1 MTNQHKHVMK
11 IYIKY
16 DINVACRTIVQEQ
29 LEKLGVVYDIQE
41 LGEIQLKEVVS
52 ADLMQQLQVNLKRYG
67 IDILNDQK
75 SQLIQRIKNTI
86 LEMISQDK
94 LPASKISLYLA
105 EKLNMNYSYVSTL
118 FSEYTHSS
126 IENYIILQK
135 IERAKKL
142 LLQELS
148 LTEISYILNY
158 SSVAHLSGQFKK
170 TTGLSPSVFK
180 KIIDGRKKRILTT

>member
-1 MTNQHKHVMK
+1 MK

-29 LEKLGVVYDIQE
+29 MTKLGIEYDFQD
-41 LGEIQLKEVVS
+41 LGEIQILEVIPPEVLS
-52 ADLMQQLQVNLKRYG
+52 ELQANLKRYG

-86 LEMISQDK
+86 IDMINQDK

-105 EKLNMNYSYVSTL
+105 EKMKMNYSYISTL

-126 IENYIILQK
+126 IENFIILQK

-148 LTEISYILNY
+148 LTEISYMLNY

-180 KIIDGRKKRILTT
+180 KIIDGRKRKLYTT

>member
-1 MTNQHKHVMK
+1 
-11 IYIKY
+11 
-16 DINVACRTIVQEQ
+16 
-29 LEKLGVVYDIQE
+29 
-41 LGEIQLKEVVS
+41 
-52 ADLMQQLQVNLKRYG
+52 MQANLKRYG
-67 IDILNDQK
+67 IDILSDQK
-75 SQLIQRIKNTI
+75 SQLIQRIKNVI
-86 LEMISQDK
+86 MDMIGREK

-105 EKLNMNYSYVSTL
+105 EKMNMNYSYISTL

-135 IERAKKL
+135 IEKAKKL

-180 KIIDGRKKRILTT
+180 KIIDGRKRKIYTT

>member
-1 MTNQHKHVMK
+1 MK

-16 DINVACRTIVQEQ
+16 DINVACRTILQEQ
-29 LEKLGVVYDIQE
+29 LEKLGIHFDMNE
-41 LGEIQLKEVVS
+41 SGEIQVLEVIS
-52 ADLMQQLQVNLKRYG
+52 PEDNIQLQANLKRYG
-67 IDILNDQK
+67 IDILSDQK
-75 SQLIQRIKNTI
+75 SQLIQRIKNVI
-86 LEMISQDK
+86 MDMIGREK

-105 EKLNMNYSYVSTL
+105 EKMNMNYSYISTL

-135 IERAKKL
+135 IEKAKKL

-180 KIIDGRKKRILTT
+180 KIIDGRKRKIYTI

>member
-1 MTNQHKHVMK
+1 MMK
-11 IYIKY
+11 TYIKY

-29 LEKLGVVYDIQE
+29 LLQLGIDYELQD
-41 LGEIQLKEVVS
+41 LGEIVIKKPVS
-52 ADLMQQLQVNLKRYG
+52 EELFKVLQANLKRYG
-67 IDILNDQK
+67 IDVLNDQK

-86 LEMISQDK
+86 MEMIEQDK
-94 LPASKISLYLA
+94 LPASKISYYLA
-105 EKLNMNYSYVSTL
+105 ERLNMNYSYISTI

-135 IERAKKL
+135 IERTKKL
-142 LLQELS
+142 LLQDFS
-148 LTEISYILNY
+148 LTEISYLLNY

-180 KIIDGRKKRILTT
+180 KIIDQRKRMVEKT

>member
-1 MTNQHKHVMK
+1 MK

-16 DINVACRTIVQEQ
+16 DINVACRTILQEQ
-29 LEKLGVVYDIQE
+29 LEKLGIHFDMNE
-41 LGEIQLKEVVS
+41 SGEIQVLEVIS
-52 ADLMQQLQVNLKRYG
+52 PEDNIQLQANLKRYG
-67 IDILNDQK
+67 IDILSDQK
-75 SQLIQRIKNTI
+75 SQLIQRIKNVI
-86 LEMISQDK
+86 MDMIGREK

-105 EKLNMNYSYVSTL
+105 EKMNMNYSYISTL

-135 IERAKKL
+135 IEKAKKL

-180 KIIDGRKKRILTT
+180 KIIDGRKRKIYTT

>member
-1 MTNQHKHVMK
+1 MK

-16 DINVACRTIVQEQ
+16 DINVACRTIMQEQ
-29 LEKLGVVYDIQE
+29 LTNLGISYELQD
-41 LGEIQLKEVVS
+41 LGEIVITKPVPESVFS
-52 ADLMQQLQVNLKRYG
+52 ELQENLKRYG
-67 IDILNDQK
+67 IDVLNDQK

-86 LEMISQDK
+86 IEMVEQDK
-94 LPASKISLYLA
+94 LPASKISYYLS
-105 EKLNMNYSYVSTL
+105 EKLHMNYSYLSNL
-118 FSEYTHSS
+118 FSEYTSSS

-135 IERAKKL
+135 IERTKKL

-148 LTEISYILNY
+148 LTEISYMLNY

-180 KIIDGRKKRILTT
+180 KIIDGRKKQLATN

>member
-1 MTNQHKHVMK
+1 MK

-16 DINVACRTIVQEQ
+16 DINVACRTILQEQ
-29 LEKLGVVYDIQE
+29 LTKLGIAYDLQD
-41 LGEIQLKEVVS
+41 LGEIQIAEVLSPDVL
-52 ADLMQQLQVNLKRYG
+52 AALQQNLKRYG

-86 LEMISQDK
+86 IEMINQDK

-105 EKLNMNYSYVSTL
+105 EKMNMNYSYISTL

-142 LLQELS
+142 LLQEIS
-148 LTEISYILNY
+148 LTEISYMLNY

-180 KIIDGRKKRILTT
+180 KIIDGRKRRIYTT

>member
-1 MTNQHKHVMK
+1 M
-11 IYIKY
+11 
-16 DINVACRTIVQEQ
+16 REQ
-29 LEKLGVVYDIQE
+29 LEILGIDYELLE
-41 LGEIQLKEVVS
+41 LGEIQIKGSVPQEVFT
-52 ADLMQQLQVNLKRYG
+52 QLTQNLKRYG

-86 LEMISQDK
+86 IEMIGSDK
-94 LPASKISLYLA
+94 LPSSKISFYLS
-105 EKLNMNYSYVSTL
+105 EKLNMNYSYISTI
-118 FSEYTHSS
+118 FSEYTSTS

-135 IERAKKL
+135 IERTKKL

-148 LTEISYILNY
+148 LTEISYMLNY

-180 KIIDGRKKRILTT
+180 KIIYGRKNLVQIN

>member
-1 MTNQHKHVMK
+1 MK
-11 IYIKY
+11 IYIKF

-29 LEKLGVVYDIQE
+29 LEKLGIKYDLQD
-41 LGEIQLKEVVS
+41 LGEIRIDEKIPSEQLVI
-52 ADLMQQLQVNLKRYG
+52 LQANLKRYG
-67 IDILNDQK
+67 IDVLNDQK

-86 LEMISQDK
+86 LEMISQNK

-105 EKLNMNYSYVSTL
+105 EKLNMNYSYISTL

-126 IENYIILQK
+126 IENFIILQK
-135 IERAKKL
+135 IERTKKL
-142 LLQELS
+142 LLQEMS
-148 LTEISYILNY
+148 LTEISYLLNY

-180 KIIDGRKKRILTT
+180 KIIDGRKKRVYTT

>member
-1 MTNQHKHVMK
+1 MK

-16 DINVACRTIVQEQ
+16 DINVACRTVVQEQ
-29 LEKLGVVYDIQE
+29 MTKLGINYDLQD
-41 LGEIQLKEVVS
+41 LGEIQILEVIPPEVLS
-52 ADLMQQLQVNLKRYG
+52 ELQANLKRYG

-86 LEMISQDK
+86 IDMINQEK
-94 LPASKISLYLA
+94 LPVSKISLYLA
-105 EKLNMNYSYVSTL
+105 EKMKMNYSYISTL

-126 IENYIILQK
+126 IENFIILQK

-148 LTEISYILNY
+148 LTEISYLLNY

-180 KIIDGRKKRILTT
+180 KIIDGRKRRIYTT